1 MAVPG
6 DGMEF
11 TSRDGA
17 MPRESV
23 VNTPTLCI
31 VFASQGRV
39 PIPITIAKQW
49 SINKEGKAFDRHD

>member
-1 MAVPG
+1 MAVPD

-23 VNTPTLCI
+23 ANTPTLCI
-31 VFASQGRV
+31 VFARQGRV
-39 PIPITIAKQW
+39 PIPNTVAREW
-49 SINKEGKAFDRHD
+49 FPPLDEHSD